1 MSDRARAVEE
11 CFWELSELLDVE
23 KTRRDGWLE
32 VSTLG
37 GDDVRNG
44 VIHAVLGADDADGVI
59 DATIARYAERGSPF
73 RWYIGPSS
81 RPIGLGDRLLARSFA
96 HIDTLAGMCI
106 DTRRDRVVPDPRIAV
121 SELVP
126 SEDEAFVDVILST
139 YDAPAS
145 VRERLLSE
153 IRNSRGVGIQRHY
166 VARLEGEIVGATSY
180 ARLRR
185 GGFLQGAAVVEA
197 SRGRGVYRQMIR
209 ARLEALRSEG
219 CDLAVVTA
227 RRSTSAPICARLGFE
242 ELCAIEVY
250 RHP

>member
-11 CFWELSELLDVE
+11 CFWELTELLPLE
-23 KTRRDGWLE
+23 RTERDGWRE

-44 VIHAVLGADDADGVI
+44 VIRAVLGADEADDVI
-59 DATIARYAERGSPF
+59 DATIDRYAARGSPF
-73 RWYIGPSS
+73 RWHVGPSS
-81 RPIGLGDRLLARSFA
+81 RPTDLADRLLRRGFL

-106 DTRRDRVVPDPRIAV
+106 DTRRDLAPDPRIV
-121 SELVP
+121 VRELSA

-145 VRERLLSE
+145 VRERLLAE
-153 IRNSRGVGIQRHY
+153 IRNSRGGGKQRHY
-166 VARLEGEIVGATSY
+166 VARLEGQIVGATSY
-180 ARLRR
+180 ALLRS

-209 ARLEALRSEG
+209 ARLAALRSEG
-219 CDLAVVTA
+219 CELAVVTA

-250 RHP
+250 RHA